1 MPILHVRNVPEP
13 LYREIK
19 KLAEEESRSFNSEVV
34 HLLGHAVHEEHAG
47 YAQKKLLESIHKR
60 RLKKKL
66 KPGTPD
72 SVTLLREDRAR

>member
-34 HLLGHAVHEEHAG
+34 HLLANAIQEERAIYG
-47 YAQKKLLESIHKR
+47 QKKILESIHKR
-60 RLKKKL
+60 RLKRKL

-72 SVTLLREDRAR
+72 SVTLLREDRDR

>member
-34 HLLGHAVHEEHAG
+34 HLLGNAIQEERAI
-47 YAQKKLLESIHKR
+47 YNQKKILGSIHAR

-66 KPGTPD
+66 RPGTPD
-72 SVTLLREDRAR
+72 SVTLLREDRDR

>member
-34 HLLGHAVHEEHAG
+34 HLLGNAVQEEQAAYG
-47 YAQKKLLESIHKR
+47 QKKILADIAR
-60 RLKKKL
+60 RRKKIKL
-66 KPGTPD
+66 KPGAPD
-72 SVTLLREDRAR
+72 STTLLREDRDR

>member
-34 HLLGHAVHEEHAG
+34 HLLGNAVHEEQAV
-47 YAQKKLLESIHKR
+47 YAQKKVLESLRKR
-60 RLKKKL
+60 RLRKKL

-72 SVTLLREDRAR
+72 STTLLREDRDR

>member
-1 MPILHVRNVPEP
+1 MSILHVRNVPEP

-19 KLAEEESRSFNSEVV
+19 KLAEKESRSFNSEVV
-34 HLLGHAVHEEHAG
+34 HLLGNAVQE
-47 YAQKKLLESIHKR
+47 QKAVYDWKKVLTSIQKR

-72 SVTLLREDRAR
+72 SLTLLREDRDR

>member
-34 HLLGHAVHEEHAG
+34 HLLGNAVQEEQAA
-47 YAQKKLLESIHKR
+47 YAQKRILKDIR
-60 RLKKKL
+60 RRRNKIKL

-72 SVTLLREDRAR
+72 SATLLREDRDR